1 MRYLLV
7 VVLFSFSLLA
17 QAQFS
22 TNVYWTEQT
31 AMPTSDVI
39 YYNPARPLS
48 WKDFRGNPDAA
59 SKASAVT
66 ASGFGYK
73 ADYRNTGSKTNI
85 NISVYCYFNRNNS
98 WVKPGR
104 TTDYILNHEQQH
116 FDISFIAASIFVE
129 KLKAATITRS
139 NYSVVLPN
147 LYKECCTIMN
157 KLQDEY
163 DGQTKNGQIREEQE
177 RWNAYLKGKIK
188 VITK

>member
-7 VVLFSFSLLA
+7 LILLSFSFLA

-22 TNVYWTEQT
+22 TSVYWTEQT
-31 AMPTSDVI
+31 NMPASDVI
-39 YYNPARPLS
+39 YYSPARPLA
-48 WKDFRGNPDAA
+48 WKDFRGNPDAT

-73 ADYRNTGSKTNI
+73 ADFKNVGSKTTI
-85 NISVYCYFNRNNS
+85 NISVYCYFNKNNS
-98 WVKPGR
+98 WVKSGR

-116 FDISFIAASIFVE
+116 FDISFIAANIFAE
-129 KLKAATITRS
+129 KLKATTLTRS
-139 NYSVVLPN
+139 NYNVVLPN
-147 LYKECCTIMN
+147 LYKECCAIMN

-163 DGQTKNGQIREEQE
+163 DGQTKNGQVKEEQE

-188 VITK
+188 GITK